1 MQIIHILGTG
11 CLRWK
16 LSLIEIIFLSAA
28 LGIDCLIVSFA
39 QGLIFT
45 SKKKRNSFIL
55 ALTMGLFQGIMPL
68 ISYYPTGLISKY
80 LSQYSSW
87 IVFTIFLVL
96 GLKFIIE
103 AYGQK
108 EKQEVCKIGL
118 KCLIALGIA
127 TSIDALGAGVTLK
140 LLNTNIVSAAVII
153 ASASFIMSLTGF
165 WTGNKIKK
173 NTKKYL
179 EITGGIILIGLA
191 VKSILI

>member
-1 MQIIHILGTG
+1 M
-11 CLRWK
+11 
-16 LSLIEIIFLSAA
+16 SLIELIFLSVA

-45 SKKKRNSFIL
+45 SKKKRNSLLL

-80 LSQYSSW
+80 LTQYSSW
-87 IVFTIFLVL
+87 IVFGIFFVL
-96 GLKFIIE
+96 GVKFIIE
-103 AYGQK
+103 AYSQK
-108 EKQEVCKIGL
+108 DKQEVCRIGFR
-118 KCLIALGIA
+118 CLVAMGIA

-140 LLNTNIVSAAVII
+140 LLNTNIVSAAAII
-153 ASASFIMSLTGF
+153 ASASFIMSLIGF
-165 WTGNKIKK
+165 WTGNKI
-173 NTKKYL
+173 TKIPEKYL